1 MTNWRGSV
9 NTRDIAA
16 DYRLAHWAQIMR
28 ERADSK
34 LNIRAYCEETG
45 IHENTYF
52 YWQKKLR
59 EAACAG
65 MQTTSLP
72 DGKSLV
78 PKGWT
83 ALSVKEETY
92 QTQGLTVEVNGC
104 RISVLA
110 DTDPLLLAK
119 VCRALKAL

>member
-1 MTNWRGSV
+1 M

-16 DYRLAHWAQIMR
+16 EYRMAHWAQIIR
-28 ERADSK
+28 ERTERK
-34 LNIRAYCEETG
+34 LTIRAYCEETG

-52 YWQKKLR
+52 YWQHKLR
-59 EAACAG
+59 EAACSE
-65 MQTTSLP
+65 MQTAGIT

-83 ALSVKEETY
+83 ALSVKEERA
-92 QTQGLTVEVNGC
+92 QTQGLAVEVSGC
-104 RISVLA
+104 WINVFA

-119 VCRALKAL
+119 VCKALKTL

>member
-1 MTNWRGSV
+1 M

-16 DYRLAHWAQIMR
+16 EYRMAHWAQIIPER
-28 ERADSK
+28 TESKQSIRAD
-34 LNIRAYCEETG
+34 CEETG

-52 YWQKKLR
+52 DWQNKLR

-65 MQTTSLP
+65 MQTTGQP

-83 ALSVKEETY
+83 ALSVKEEAF
-92 QTQGLTVEVNGC
+92 QTQCLTVEISGC
-104 RISVLA
+104 RIRVLA
-110 DTDPLLLAK
+110 DTDPMLLVK